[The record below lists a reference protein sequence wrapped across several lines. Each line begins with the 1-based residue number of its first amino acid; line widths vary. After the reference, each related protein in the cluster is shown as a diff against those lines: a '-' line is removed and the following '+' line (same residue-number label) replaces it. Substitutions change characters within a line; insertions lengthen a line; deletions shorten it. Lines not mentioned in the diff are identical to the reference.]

1 MSFKPKQSY
10 SESDEREKQSV
21 DFINGLLKGTCA
33 YSKLKC
39 GDKEANID
47 SYIELLDEDRCIDG
61 KLTVQVKTVSP
72 CNEWKDEFPCPT
84 SLFAYAERTLDVV
97 FLMAVDHGQKVV
109 LWKYISRSL
118 INENRHKADQET
130 ITLHFDDTEKLNE
143 RNVTETIAKWKSL
156 FLQQRNLIVEA
167 EDLKGENE
175 NLRYQLVSAEAP
187 TFTIPNTEVEKI
199 QRFSDAYNRLLDRE
213 LCYIKK
219 CCYPDSWKQGI
230 AIFDYQDTI
239 LFYALYPIK
248 YGENSLLLK
257 QLPKDIIGNARYET
271 LYLSYVDN
279 KIKDNKLQELVKER
293 ISDNI
298 KKVLNKTRITPAYE
312 NYIIEYVRDFVYQN
326 HYILNFSLE
335 IVNDYNALKNKI
347 EQCLD
352 NIDHAHVI
360 PFHGYYLRIV
370 SDCINYLLNRG
381 YKGDVELYPPQG
393 KYSVSDSFSAEIA
406 AKKIEIIFSY
416 VYATYTDFIEK
427 NFPYIKDKL
436 DMYDNADYVL
446 INLNYTGGQTLTIYN
461 FYCIDKTN
469 CNNTKV
475 EFSLEQQHKL
485 YEYANHS
492 AHSLFAF
499 KGKTIQYN
507 GQTYKYYSS
516 RTFSAHKFLNR
527 QTCFIDTFHEV
538 FKAKL
543 EQYVKDLQI
552 NI

>member
-1 MSFKPKQSY
+1 MFFLLTK
-10 SESDEREKQSV
+10 SV
-21 DFINGLLKGTCA
+21 LNTI
-33 YSKLKC
+33 
-39 GDKEANID
+39 I
-47 SYIELLDEDRCIDG
+47 
-61 KLTVQVKTVSP
+61 
-72 CNEWKDEFPCPT
+72 
-84 SLFAYAERTLDVV
+84 DVV
-97 FLMAVDHGQKVV
+97 VDV
-109 LWKYISRSL
+109 
-118 INENRHKADQET
+118 
-130 ITLHFDDTEKLNE
+130 
-143 RNVTETIAKWKSL
+143 
-156 FLQQRNLIVEA
+156 
-167 EDLKGENE
+167 
-175 NLRYQLVSAEAP
+175 YQLVNAEAP

-230 AIFDYQDTI
+230 AILDYQDTI

-271 LYLSYVDN
+271 FVEN

-298 KKVLNKTRITPAYE
+298 KKALNKTRIIPAYE
-312 NYIIEYVRDFVYQN
+312 NYIIEYVRDFVCQN
-326 HYILNFSLE
+326 HYIFGFSLE
-335 IVNDYNALKNKI
+335 IVNDYKALKTKI

-352 NIDHAHVI
+352 NNDHAHVI

-416 VYATYTDFIEK
+416 VYATYSDFIEM

-446 INLNYTGGQTLTIYN
+446 INLNFTSGQTLTIYN
-461 FYCIDKTN
+461 FLCTDRTN
-469 CNNTKV
+469 SNNTKV
-475 EFSLEQQHKL
+475 EFSLDQQHKL
-485 YEYANHS
+485 YEYVDPSVHP
-492 AHSLFAF
+492 LFAF
-499 KGKTIQYN
+499 NGKIIQYN
-507 GQTYKYYSS
+507 GKTYKYYSS